1 MSDNETKNDKRTATT
16 IPCRLEVAEHE
27 VHDAAELPAILAR
40 VFGERNVAGIVWTTN
55 GTGTLLGISSA
66 SGGGEATLEVSSSGG
81 FDPSLV
87 YEARVWEVVT
97 DEVKGIPL
105 AHEFRWVNGLGACEL
120 TLTGRPAEAADR
132 EAGEASEGGSF
143 SPNGLAHRV
152 TYMQHD
158 PRRGPLT
165 EGAKPTTMRAI
176 EYITEETTYG
186 NMAVT
191 DQLFTGEWQ
200 KNA

>member
-1 MSDNETKNDKRTATT
+1 MSENESKNNNDEPRVS
-16 IPCRLEVAEHE
+16 PCRLESSQHE
-27 VHDAAELPAILAR
+27 VPNASKLPEVLKE
-40 VFGERNVAGIVWTTN
+40 VFEEATIAGIAWATN
-55 GTGTLLGISSA
+55 GTWRILKIGD
-66 SGGGEATLEVSSSGG
+66 ATLEVSPPEG
-81 FDPSLV
+81 FDLSRV

-105 AHEFRWVNGLGACEL
+105 AHEFRWVNGLGACEI
-120 TLTGRPAEAADR
+120 TLRRVQEEAECEANADKASSPTGRA
-132 EAGEASEGGSF
+132 
-143 SPNGLAHRV
+143 NRV

-191 DQLFTGEWQ
+191 DQLLTGEWQ
-200 KNA
+200 QNA

>member
-1 MSDNETKNDKRTATT
+1 M
-16 IPCRLEVAEHE
+16 
-27 VHDAAELPAILAR
+27 
-40 VFGERNVAGIVWTTN
+40 
-55 GTGTLLGISSA
+55 
-66 SGGGEATLEVSSSGG
+66 
-81 FDPSLV
+81 
-87 YEARVWEVVT
+87 WEVVT

-132 EAGEASEGGSF
+132 EAGEAPEGGSF

-191 DQLFTGEWQ
+191 DQLFTGEW
-200 KNA
+200 KK